1 MGKKNHSMG
10 CGNSQP
16 GDSSAF
22 MVVIVVIL
30 VMAAGGYFGLIAN

>member
-1 MGKKNHSMG
+1 MGKKNYSKG
-10 CGNSQP
+10 YGNSQP

-30 VMAAGGYFGLIAN
+30 VMAAGCYFGFIAN